1 MVLVVLSVV
10 LAVVVV
16 LVVGVAAFALRRR
29 LIQRPGGTFDCSL
42 RMRPPVTVV
51 PEAGKNSAASPG
63 HDSPGGAAV
72 SSRDSAS
79 GSGPEATGAGAASG
93 DADPDHGKGWVFGI
107 ARYSG
112 DRVEWFRVFSY
123 SPRPRRVL
131 QRGRIR
137 VIGRREPAGQEEL
150 ALLAGAVI
158 LVCEHA
164 DARIELALSDDA
176 LTGFLAWLEAAPP
189 GQRVNVA

>member
-10 LAVVVV
+10 SAVVVV

-42 RMRPPVTVV
+42 RTRPPVS
-51 PEAGKNSAASPG
+51 PAGAAGSTAAASPG
-63 HDSPGGAAV
+63 QTPGGAA
-72 SSRDSAS
+72 SSS
-79 GSGPEATGAGAASG
+79 PEGVGKAADG
-93 DADPDHGKGWVFGI
+93 DPAAPSADPDHGKGWVFGI

-112 DRVEWFRVFSY
+112 DRIEWFRVFSY
-123 SPRPRRVL
+123 APRPRRVL
-131 QRGRIR
+131 QRAGIH

-164 DARIELALSDDA
+164 GDRIELALSDDA